1 MGETCLK
8 LTNKGTRATSMT
20 LLLTL
25 NRFHPLFWCFHCW
38 LWTSK
43 CRLGYFNQV
52 WFITHT
58 IIGNNLWHI
67 FPPRS
72 RLDSTTIAGLVMFC
86 QKRSEPSEET
96 FITEVLIFTEGV
108 ISLGVF
114 CIIHVKSAEWVS
126 SDGDSC
132 NSKQLAS
139 CRNKHIPTLLFQY
152 YSRSIKNLKRDKLK
166 EFHQSKNVALSVLS
180 VLQKR
185 KYWKLSQRQHV
196 YWGFTFTQLTCLK
209 FLIPHNY
216 VEGGK

>member
-139 CRNKHIPTLLFQY
+139 CRNKHIPTLISILFQKY
-152 YSRSIKNLKRDKLK
+152 KKFKKRQVKRISPVKECCPVGFVCTPKTQVLKTLTKAACILRFYLHTTNLF
-166 EFHQSKNVALSVLS
+166 E
-180 VLQKR
+180 
-185 KYWKLSQRQHV
+185 
-196 YWGFTFTQLTCLK
+196 
-209 FLIPHNY
+209 IPDSS
-216 VEGGK
+216 